1 MYTPNNVAK
10 LLRKILMYAFIVTLK
25 WFECMETM
33 KAKQKTKSV
42 WQKVYA
48 LHLKWKNWG
57 IIVD

>member
-48 LHLKWKNWG
+48 LHLRLKTE
-57 IIVD
+57 V